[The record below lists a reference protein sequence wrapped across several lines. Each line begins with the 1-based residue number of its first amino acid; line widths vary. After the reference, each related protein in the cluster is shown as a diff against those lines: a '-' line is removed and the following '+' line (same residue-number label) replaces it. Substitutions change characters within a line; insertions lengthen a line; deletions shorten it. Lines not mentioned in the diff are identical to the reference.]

1 MFIFLNYVL
10 TILESQTDLK
20 KWNIDNTLTLIRVQY
35 LY

>member
-20 KWNIDNTLTLIRVQY
+20 KKGNIDNTLT
-35 LY
+35 